1 MNQQPASGY
10 HYGDLEMASVF
21 ETIQGEGPFM
31 GMPALFIRLSGCTLQ
46 CRWCDTDYRHLSTM
60 TVDECFQQVRVSN
73 KSLVVV
79 TGGEPYRQAQVLLL
93 IHKILAET
101 DKTVQVETSGSA
113 WPFFTRDAEKIEVL
127 NQFMS
132 SGNWGALLDELHK
145 RWINVCSPKTSQIRM
160 PRDLVTYWKYVLEAG
175 GVGEDGLPVRSP
187 LNGRILTLA
196 QPPSHLKHSAIYISP
211 CWNDDVREYQDNV
224 DATLKS
230 VMQHGFRLNVQVHK
244 WVGIP

>member
-10 HYGDLEMASVF
+10 HYGDLEVTDVF
-21 ETIQGEGPFM
+21 ETIQGEGPLM
-31 GMPALFIRLSGCTLQ
+31 GMPALFVRLSGCTLQ
-46 CRWCDTDYRHLSTM
+46 CRWCDTDYRLVKSM
-60 TVDECFQQVRVSN
+60 TVEDCFQQIRVSD

-79 TGGEPYRQAQVLLL
+79 TGGEPYRQSQVLLL
-93 IHKILAET
+93 MHKILAET

-113 WPFFTRDAEKIEVL
+113 WPLFTRDADKIEVL
-127 NQFMS
+127 NQFVN
-132 SGNWGALLDELHK
+132 SGNWSMLLDELHK

-160 PRDLVTYWKYVLEAG
+160 SRELVTYWKYVLEAG

-187 LNGRILTLA
+187 LNSRILTLA
-196 QPPSHLKHSAIYISP
+196 RPPLHLKPSDIYVSP
-211 CWNDDVREYQDNV
+211 CWNDDALKYRDNV

-230 VMQHGFRLNVQVHK
+230 VMQHGFRLNLQTHK